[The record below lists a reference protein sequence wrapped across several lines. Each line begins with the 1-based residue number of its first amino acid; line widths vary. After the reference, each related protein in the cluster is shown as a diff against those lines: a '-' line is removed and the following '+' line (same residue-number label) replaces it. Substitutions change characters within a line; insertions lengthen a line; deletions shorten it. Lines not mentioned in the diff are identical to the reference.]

1 MQTRKRNRAL
11 ATGILLLLL
20 FVVFT
25 ALVSQVDV
33 QGIGPNGSLVG
44 MAHIN
49 GPVRDLVGTSDFF
62 YKISEILGYLSL
74 LVAVLFCL
82 CGLIQWI
89 TRRSLFKVDRELI
102 YMYIFYVIVVLAY
115 ILFEFFIVNY
125 RPVLEDGELAASY
138 PSSHTVL
145 VVSVFGMA
153 IAGHFGSIFGS
164 RSLRRIAC
172 WISGLLIVAMVACRL
187 LAGVHWLTDIVGGLL
202 LAGAVLSLYTACLRR
217 RRRTLP
223 AVKTED
229 AGDRIKP
236 EQE

>member
-44 MAHIN
+44 MAHVN
-49 GPVRDLVGTSDFF
+49 GPVRDLVGTSGFF
-62 YKISEILGYLSL
+62 YKISEVLGYLSL
-74 LVAVLFCL
+74 LVAALFCL

-102 YMYIFYVIVVLAY
+102 YMYVFYVIVVLAY
-115 ILFEFFIVNY
+115 ILFELFIVNY

-202 LAGAVLSLYTACLRR
+202 LAGAVLALYTACLRR
-217 RRRTLP
+217 RRRALP
-223 AVKTED
+223 SVKAENPADQTD
-229 AGDRIKP
+229 P